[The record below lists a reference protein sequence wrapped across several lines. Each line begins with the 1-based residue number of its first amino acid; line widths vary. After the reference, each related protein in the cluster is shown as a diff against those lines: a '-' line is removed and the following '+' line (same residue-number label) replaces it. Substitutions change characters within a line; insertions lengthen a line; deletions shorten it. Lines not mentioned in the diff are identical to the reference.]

1 MKSRNMGF
9 LLVSTVLLCVLA
21 ASSSAAEKTDTLIV
35 IARLIEIPSK
45 FVPNDLYNYVYIMK
59 YSILKVEKGMH
70 ASKELLVGQYNPLIP
85 RNKIKDKMRAFAKGN
100 VDKFIVGARHR
111 LVLIAPISAV
121 WNYAFQDE
129 YFDYEITKYYALQT
143 DIAK

>member
-1 MKSRNMGF
+1 MKKRIMGF
-9 LLVSTVLLCVLA
+9 LLVSTVLLCVLIK
-21 ASSSAAEKTDTLIV
+21 SSLAAEKTDTLIV

-59 YSILKVEKGMH
+59 YSILKIEKGKH
-70 ASKELLVGQYNPLIP
+70 DGKELLVGQYNPLIP
-85 RNKIKDKMRAFAKGN
+85 RNKIKDKMRTFAKGN
-100 VDKFIVGARHR
+100 VDKFTVGAKHH

-121 WNYAFQDE
+121 WNDAIADE
-129 YFDYEITKYYALQT
+129 YFDCELTKYYALKT